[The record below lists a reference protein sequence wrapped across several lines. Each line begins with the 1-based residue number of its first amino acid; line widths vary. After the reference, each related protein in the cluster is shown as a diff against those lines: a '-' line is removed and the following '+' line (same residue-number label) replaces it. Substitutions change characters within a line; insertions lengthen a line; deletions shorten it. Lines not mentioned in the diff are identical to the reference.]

1 MAKESCKTRLQ
12 NLLAMLR
19 ATQIVH
25 HNAHWQVSGP
35 TFNGDHSMYAGL
47 YEAIDDEY
55 DTLAE
60 KMVVLYGASS
70 VDAIPQLKLIT
81 TVVTRAVQATDNL
94 PQRSL
99 AVEEGLQTVLEA
111 VRDHLDKED
120 ELDMGMDNFLQG
132 LADSHQKAVYML
144 TQRCKAKA

>member
-19 ATQIVH
+19 AAQIVH
-25 HNAHWQVSGP
+25 HNAHWQTSGP
-35 TFNGDHSMYAGL
+35 SFNGDHAMYAAL
-47 YEAIDDEY
+47 YGAIDDEY

-60 KMVVLYGASS
+60 KMVVMCGVDC
-70 VDAIPQLKLIT
+70 VDAVPQLKLIT
-81 TVVTRAVQATDNL
+81 TVVTRAVEATDDL
-94 PQRSL
+94 PKRSL
-99 AVEEGLQTVLEA
+99 MIEEGLQTVLEA
-111 VRDHLDKED
+111 VRSYLDKEK

-144 TQRCKAKA
+144 TQRTRAK